1 MFQFLFSIPLA
12 IPAALAGSPSL
23 YPSELPG
30 NLWDGLRCYVGISS
44 AKADGDDDEAHADD
58 CNPQAP
64 LFVNIYLIFNVG
76 YNILIIM
83 ILKFGNANILWLAMT
98 VMVPLGNLAFA
109 LPFMPQSTD
118 VTPYD
123 MAGLVV
129 IMAGLVG
136 YKQGPV
142 ACKDTCPM
150 PPEEED
156 GEEEDGEGTKGSYAG
171 LSLSA
176 EVDNPITWDD
186 DAHQADQRKRSLLQH
201 QAD

>member
-76 YNILIIM
+76 YNILIIL
-83 ILKFGNANILWLAMT
+83 ILSDNIVAVLTIVILTDLGSCPAASAGWGSTKPALLPRRAGA
-98 VMVPLGNLAFA
+98 VQMVKMRRTQAWNWFSRRCPRR
-109 LPFMPQSTD
+109 
-118 VTPYD
+118 
-123 MAGLVV
+123 
-129 IMAGLVG
+129 
-136 YKQGPV
+136 GP
-142 ACKDTCPM
+142 
-150 PPEEED
+150 
-156 GEEEDGEGTKGSYAG
+156 GTRPRGA
-171 LSLSA
+171 
-176 EVDNPITWDD
+176 
-186 DAHQADQRKRSLLQH
+186 
-201 QAD
+201 